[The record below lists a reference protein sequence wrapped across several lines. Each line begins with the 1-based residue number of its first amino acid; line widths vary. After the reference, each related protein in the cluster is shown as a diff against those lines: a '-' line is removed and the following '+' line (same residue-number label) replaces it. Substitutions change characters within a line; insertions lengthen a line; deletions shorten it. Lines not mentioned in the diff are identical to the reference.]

1 MNQLAKSGAP
11 AQDFAAAFQGGRWL
25 AGLRGARSEEMRGVV
40 AGKDPLCGDPT
51 PVSLGTG
58 YLRAASVH
66 SNVAVN
72 FGQDALEACIASAL
86 PTRLTMGA
94 LSRCQ
99 LSSQV
104 KIVESNCLVV
114 PHESI
119 ASQTDY

>member
-11 AQDFAAAFQGGRWL
+11 AQDFAAFQGGRWL

-40 AGKDPLCGDPT
+40 AGEGPLCGDPT
-51 PVSLGTG
+51 PVSLGTE

-72 FGQDALEACIASAL
+72 LRRTRACIASAL
-86 PTRLTMGA
+86 PTRLTTGA

-99 LSSQV
+99 LPSQV
-104 KIVESNCLVV
+104 K
-114 PHESI
+114 
-119 ASQTDY
+119 